1 MTDRSGKHTPFFEL
15 VDAQRLAGCP
25 ICRLAYRTTDRY
37 LDMLLYEAVLDP
49 DVREKL
55 KSSYGFCR
63 EHVAMLHGRPGRSLG
78 IALIYE
84 SVLRRLTGIL
94 AEGSLERGS
103 FADRL
108 RGRAATGVPLAN
120 RLKPEEPCPAC
131 TVQKKAERDYAAL
144 LVASIDDERL
154 ASAYASSDGLC
165 LPHLAMALE
174 HVTDEVT
181 LKRILEP
188 QVERYRTMLADL
200 SEYIRKCDHRF
211 RGEPFG
217 PEGDVWLRV
226 MNTMAGGAGM
236 GTSAQHGGRQSEDLA
251 GDTRQ
256 PRRPQASSH
265 D

>member
-49 DVREKL
+49 QVREKL
-55 KSSYGFCR
+55 KSSYGFCH

-84 SVLRRLTGIL
+84 SILRRLTGIV
-94 AEGSLERGS
+94 ADGSLERGS
-103 FADRL
+103 LGDRL
-108 RGRAATGVPLAN
+108 RGRAATGLPLAN
-120 RLKPEEPCPAC
+120 SLKPEEPCPAC
-131 TVQKKAERDYAAL
+131 TVQQNAERDYAAL
-144 LVASIDDERL
+144 LVATIEDDRL
-154 ASAYASSDGLC
+154 ASAYASGDGLC
-165 LPHLAMALE
+165 LPHLAMTLE
-174 HVTDEVT
+174 QVTDEVT

-188 QVERYRTMLADL
+188 QVARYRTMLAEL

-211 RGEPFG
+211 SGEPFG

-226 MNTMAGGAGM
+226 MNAMAGGAGM
-236 GTSAQHGGRQSEDLA
+236 GTLAQHGGRQSEDLT
-251 GDTRQ
+251 GDTRH
-256 PRRPQASSH
+256 PRQPQASS
-265 D
+265 DA